1 MRFNFLDWMSMNMAV
16 DIAFLIFTIAFVW
29 KLRSVMKYAENLSLQ
44 MLQIKQALEAE
55 IEKNKNHLINKI
67 DAKTGD
73 LMRVSKVQA
82 NDMFV
87 LKTMIEKNELRIQKN
102 EDASKQIKKDL
113 ILTQKNPQAARRR
126 LKEK

>member
-55 IEKNKNHLINKI
+55 IEKNKNHLTNKI

-87 LKTMIEKNELRIQKN
+87 LKTMIEKNEFRIQKN

-113 ILTQKNPQAARRR
+113 VLTQKNPQAARRR

>member
-87 LKTMIEKNELRIQKN
+87 LKTMIEKNEFRIQKN

-113 ILTQKNPQAARRR
+113 VLTQKNPQAARRR